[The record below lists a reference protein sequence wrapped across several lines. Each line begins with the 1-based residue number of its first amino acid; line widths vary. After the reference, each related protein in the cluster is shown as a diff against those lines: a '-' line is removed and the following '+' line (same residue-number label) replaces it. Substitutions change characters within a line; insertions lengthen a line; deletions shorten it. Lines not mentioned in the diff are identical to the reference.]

1 MVKSKYLKKDSP
13 TRSILKAL
21 SWRVIASAATFAIT
35 YVIVRNSSG
44 KTDSEALKFASA
56 IASVDVIAKLI
67 LYYLH
72 ERLWTNI
79 YWGKYWSKKIWKRN
93 YRKMHKRLEALQN
106 STFRTKE

>member
-13 TRSILKAL
+13 TRSVLKAL
-21 SWRVIASAATFAIT
+21 SWRVIASAATFVIT
-35 YVIVRNSSG
+35 FVIVRNASG

-56 IASVDVIAKLI
+56 IASVDVVAKLI

-79 YWGKYWSKKIWKRN
+79 YWGKYWSKKAWRKN
-93 YRKMHKRLEALQN
+93 YRKMHKKLNVLKDSN
-106 STFRTKE
+106 SQTK